1 MGRKHNVVIEGR
13 DYYMSQAEVAKA
25 LGLTRAEVQQAE
37 TRGLQ
42 KLKRS
47 GKLDR
52 FLGAKE

>member
-1 MGRKHNVVIEGR
+1 VGRKHNVVIEVK

>member
-1 MGRKHNVVIEGR
+1 MGRKQNVVIDVK

-25 LGLTRAEVQQAE
+25 LGLTRSEVQQAE
-37 TRGLQ
+37 ASGLK

-47 GKLDR
+47 GKLRR

>member
-1 MGRKHNVVIEGR
+1 MGRKQKVVIEVR

-25 LGLTRAEVQQAE
+25 LGLTRSEVQQAE
-37 TRGLQ
+37 ASGLK

>member
-1 MGRKHNVVIEGR
+1 VGRKNNVVIEVK

-25 LGLTRAEVQQAE
+25 LGLTRSEVQQAE
-37 TRGLQ
+37 TSGLK

-47 GKLDR
+47 GKLRR